1 MKPKLI
7 KALTEK
13 YVKMSILVKP
23 YSDFVGVHHY
33 TKRETEHIRWYEGF
47 KAFCR
52 PLRNVDLEDIE
63 SKTNKHTDIFELP
76 IKDITD
82 HHIRHFRYVQSC
94 VEYDEQELN
103 IDPYIFG
110 LWLGDGNAKVCALT
124 TVDLPVANI
133 WCEYLK
139 RIGLDVHGNNK
150 KNRKTD
156 VKIDESDQVITYLGT
171 TSKRIGSGYAKPN
184 TNKFLNELRRLN
196 VFNAK
201 HIPDVYLKN
210 SKENRLK
217 LLAGL
222 IDTDGCL
229 HTNTSYEIVQKS
241 ETLANN
247 IVELCQSLGFF
258 TSIKSTT
265 KRCTNSKNPEHM
277 GIYYR
282 IFISVT
288 FHTPTIPLQ
297 IERKKNVKPQ
307 PGNENQNSNFPK
319 FDNNGNPIS
328 DRDKKK
334 NTWTLD
340 ITQKL
345 YNIVETFKQLEPKQ
359 NVPWKQIKL
368 LDPEFQPFAPT
379 ALKTQYDSITGK
391 HKQIDWLKKHIEE
404 IQENFIFQ
412 NIDPKKFIEN
422 DWFDKY
428 KKALKHLEEHSDL
441 SIYTTEGAWYHNQR
455 KYYDSVYIIKKQ
467 LLDNIQEKI
476 PESKRALLVDQLNH
490 IKHRYHNGEL
500 IENISLINDRL
511 YIPSTTKYNDIGR
524 TVQNLQTA
532 VKRGELWDGF
542 QSVDYIEMYKPLLH
556 EIHLDPNICMSGS
569 LIYKTLPESDELID
583 FYTSA
588 VDAAKSIVKDGK
600 ISSFEVGK
608 RKISKASN
616 IQGVEY
622 GYKWVNC
629 SLPGV
634 YNFETTSSQ
643 HPPCNTSSPS

>member
-23 YSDFVGVHHY
+23 YSRFVGVHHY

-47 KAFCR
+47 KMFCR

-76 IKDITD
+76 IKDITE
-82 HHIRHFRYVQSC
+82 HHIRNFRYIQRWTY
-94 VEYDEQELN
+94 YDEQEVI

-110 LWLGDGNAKVCALT
+110 LWLGDGHAKLCALT
-124 TVDLPVANI
+124 TVDLPVASI

-139 RIGLDVHGNNK
+139 NMGLEVEGVNK
-150 KNRKTD
+150 KRRKTK
-156 VKIDESDQVITYLGT
+156 VIKDESDQTITY
-171 TSKRIGSGYAKPN
+171 IGKSSVKTAGGWGKQH

-229 HTNTSYEIVQKS
+229 HGNTSYEIVQKS

-258 TSIKSTT
+258 TTIKSTT

-297 IERKKNVKPQ
+297 IERKINVKPQ

-345 YNIVETFKQLEPKQ
+345 YNIVETFKQLEPEQ

-391 HKQIDWLKKHIEE
+391 HKQTDWLKKHIEE

-412 NIDPKKFIEN
+412 NIDPKNFIEMEWMN
-422 DWFDKY
+422 KY
-428 KKALKHLEEHSDL
+428 DEVLKYLIIHSDL
-441 SIYTTEGAWYHNQR
+441 PSQTSEYVWYKGQC
-455 KYYDSVYIIKKQ
+455 KYLKSMYKIKRV
-467 LLDNIQEKI
+467 LLDEIKE
-476 PESKRALLVDQLNH
+476 AL
-490 IKHRYHNGEL
+490 
-500 IENISLINDRL
+500 S
-511 YIPSTTKYNDIGR
+511 
-524 TVQNLQTA
+524 
-532 VKRGELWDGF
+532 
-542 QSVDYIEMYKPLLH
+542 
-556 EIHLDPNICMSGS
+556 
-569 LIYKTLPESDELID
+569 
-583 FYTSA
+583 
-588 VDAAKSIVKDGK
+588 
-600 ISSFEVGK
+600 
-608 RKISKASN
+608 
-616 IQGVEY
+616 
-622 GYKWVNC
+622 
-629 SLPGV
+629 
-634 YNFETTSSQ
+634 
-643 HPPCNTSSPS
+643 

>member
-1 MKPKLI
+1 
-7 KALTEK
+7 
-13 YVKMSILVKP
+13 
-23 YSDFVGVHHY
+23 
-33 TKRETEHIRWYEGF
+33 
-47 KAFCR
+47 
-52 PLRNVDLEDIE
+52 VDLEDIE

-76 IKDITD
+76 IKDIAE
-82 HHIRHFRYVQSC
+82 HHIRHFRYVESC
-94 VEYDEQELN
+94 VEYEEQELI

-110 LWLGDGNAKVCALT
+110 LWLGDGNAKACALT

-133 WCEYLK
+133 WCEYFK
-139 RIGLDVHGNNK
+139 NMGLSIHASTK
-150 KNRKTD
+150 KDRKTE
-156 VKIDESDQVITYLGT
+156 VKVDESDQVITYYGT
-171 TSKRIGSGYAKPN
+171 TTFLSSNGNAKRN
-184 TNKFLNELRRLN
+184 TNPFLNELRRLE
-196 VFNAK
+196 VFDAK

-229 HTNTSYEIVQKS
+229 SSKTSYEIVQKR

-258 TSIKSTT
+258 TTIKSTT
-265 KRCTNSKNPEHM
+265 KRCTNSKNPNHM
-277 GIYYR
+277 DTYYR

-288 FHTPTIPLQ
+288 YHTPIIPLQ
-297 IERKKNVKPQ
+297 IERKRNVKPQ
-307 PGNENQNSNFPK
+307 PGNKNQNCNFPK
-319 FDNNGNPIS
+319 FDINGNPTS
-328 DRDKKK
+328 ERDKKQ
-334 NTWTLD
+334 NVWTLD

-345 YNIVETFKQLEPKQ
+345 YNIVETFKQLEPEQ
-359 NVPWKQIKL
+359 NIPWKQIKL
-368 LDPEFQPFAPT
+368 IDFNFQPFAPT
-379 ALKTQYDSITGK
+379 ALRRQYADIIGK
-391 HKQIDWLKKHIEE
+391 NKPSNSLKKYMKE
-404 IQENFIFQ
+404 IQEKLTFQ

-441 SIYTTEGAWYHNQR
+441 SIYTTEGVWYHNQR
-455 KYYDSVYIIKKQ
+455 KYYDSMYIIKKQ
-467 LLDNIQEKI
+467 LLDNIEEKI
-476 PESKRALLVDQLNH
+476 PKSKRALLVDHLNH

-532 VKRGELWDGF
+532 IKRGEIWDGYET
-542 QSVDYIEMYKPLLH
+542 VEYIEKYKPLLH
-556 EIHLDPNICMSGS
+556 EIHLDPDICIGGS
-569 LIYKTLPESDELID
+569 LIYKLLENDEVVE

-588 VDAAKSIVKDGK
+588 VDAAKSMVKDGK
-600 ISSFEVGK
+600 ISSCEVGK

-634 YNFETTSSQ
+634 YNFETTSNPY
-643 HPPCNTSSPS
+643 PPCSTSSP